1 MPVHSCSRD
10 CFGLTRVFAANGRHS
25 GPWIDC
31 MHLKMPAALVRAA
44 SCRPTGLGGWFW
56 LLRPASLGWVR
67 SRHFRA
73 RQGGNRA
80 CILLLHLD
88 DGAAQHLRIANIE
101 ITHLVVSR
109 LIRQRELLLFVV
121 VHLVG
126 FNPGEVTLPDPGQR
140 DALVIAITAAAPGGR
155 DGVPC

>member
-1 MPVHSCSRD
+1 
-10 CFGLTRVFAANGRHS
+10 
-25 GPWIDC
+25 
-31 MHLKMPAALVRAA
+31 PAAFVRAA
-44 SCRPTGLGGWFW
+44 SCPPTGLGGWFW
-56 LLRPASLGWVR
+56 LLCRLR
-67 SRHFRA
+67 RA
-73 RQGGNRA
+73 GSGRVISVPRQGGNLA
-80 CILLLHLD
+80 CISLLHLD
-88 DGAAQHLRIANIE
+88 DGAAQHLRIADIK

-126 FNPGEVTLPDPGQR
+126 FNPGEVTLADPGQR